1 MTAVTE
7 SAVAPRTDLS
17 PDALLRAIVDDHRV
31 SGTRRRNLPGERVV
45 DTPTLLAHVT
55 EVSSPDVNM
64 IARTLF
70 SGADALEVDA
80 AIGDAIALF
89 GRRPFLWWVGPT
101 VEPADLADRLRAH
114 GLVFLD
120 DIPGMAMDLADLAD
134 MADAPPPAELAIRP
148 VLHAPDL
155 IAFHSVLTHG
165 FPEDFEDDTATRTIM
180 AGTASVAAEIGYREP
195 LGPATRWLGT
205 VDGRPV
211 ATARLHTGAGVA
223 GIYTVVTIG
232 DVRRRGYGEAM
243 TRVALHAA
251 RAAGLRIATLQASEA
266 GRGIY
271 ERIGFR
277 ELCRFRLFEGRA
289 RQPR

>member
-1 MTAVTE
+1 M
-7 SAVAPRTDLS
+7 
-17 PDALLRAIVDDHRV
+17 RAIVDDHRV

-55 EVSSPDVNM
+55 EVNSPDVNM
-64 IARTLF
+64 VARTVF
-70 SGADALEVDA
+70 GGADAPDVDA
-80 AIGDAIALF
+80 AIDDAIARF
-89 GRRPFLWWVGPT
+89 GTRPFLWWVGPT
-101 VEPADLADRLRAH
+101 DEPPNLADRLRAH

-120 DIPGMAMDLADLAD
+120 DIPGMAMDLADLGD
-134 MADAPPPAELAIRP
+134 PADAPPPAELAIRP
-148 VLHAPDL
+148 VLDAPDL
-155 IAFHSVLTHG
+155 AAFHSVLTHG
-165 FPEDFEDDTATRTIM
+165 FPEDFEDDTATRMIM

-223 GIYTVVTIG
+223 GIYTVITVG
-232 DVRRRGYGEAM
+232 DARRRGYGEAM

-251 RAAGLRIATLQASEA
+251 RDAGLRIATLQASEA

-277 ELCRFRLFEGRA
+277 ELCRFQLFEGRA
-289 RQPR
+289 REPR

>member
-1 MTAVTE
+1 
-7 SAVAPRTDLS
+7 
-17 PDALLRAIVDDHRV
+17 LLRAVIDDQRA
-31 SGTRRRNLPGERVV
+31 SAIRRRNLPGEHVV
-45 DTPTLLAHVT
+45 DTPTLLAHITDVN
-55 EVSSPDVNM
+55 SPDVNQVM
-64 IARTLF
+64 RAEL
-70 SGADALEVDA
+70 GGVPDVD
-80 AIGDAIALF
+80 GAIAETTRLF
-89 GRRPFLWWVGPT
+89 RRSPFLWWLGPT
-101 VEPADLADRLRAH
+101 DTPADLADRLRAH

-134 MADAPPPAELAIRP
+134 PADAPPPAELVIRP
-148 VLHAPDL
+148 VLDPTDL
-155 IAFHSVLTHG
+155 AAFHSVLTHG
-165 FPEDFEDDTATRTIM
+165 FPEDFEDDTATRMIM

-223 GIYTVVTIG
+223 GIYTVITVG
-232 DVRRRGYGEAM
+232 DARRRGYGEAM

-251 RAAGLRIATLQASEA
+251 RDAGLRIATLQASEA

-277 ELCRFRLFEGRA
+277 ELCRFQLFEGRA
-289 RQPR
+289 REPR